1 MPTREVLASFW
12 HDWEGLTPQ
21 QQLAFRRAV
30 ARFIADLAGGS
41 QSFHPRL
48 RVKRVQ
54 GHRGVWEMTWAPD
67 GRATFEYGDEVRPG
81 EQHIIWRRIGTHSVF
96 RRP

>member
-1 MPTREVLASFW
+1 MGAADPS
-12 HDWEGLTPQ
+12 

-30 ARFIADLAGGS
+30 AQFIGDLAGES

-48 RVKRVQ
+48 RVKQVQ

-67 GRATFEYGDEVRPG
+67 GRATFEYGDEVRPS